1 MRILVADDHQSV
13 RGLVCGVL
21 AAQEDW
27 LVCGEATN
35 GREGVEMALQLK
47 PDVVILDIS
56 MPELNGL
63 EAARQILTTMPQM
76 NVVILTMYDGED
88 LRRIALESGAIAC
101 VLKTDLSRLVTEI
114 RTLCESTQRSVLPA
128 SDSSAG
134 KMPPPDKPRVE
145 SGENLISSLTGEERE
160 ILRLLAQSKTTREI
174 AVALSIE
181 ARSVETSR
189 SLIMDKLGM
198 KSIVDLVRYARHST
212 HQSHAVGRT
221 TRDI

>member
-63 EAARQILTTMPQM
+63 EAARQILTTMPQT

-101 VLKTDLSRLVTEI
+101 VLKTDLSRLVAEI
-114 RTLCESTQRSVLPA
+114 RTLCESTQRNVLPA
-128 SDSSAG
+128 SDSAG
-134 KMPPPDKPRVE
+134 KMTPADKPRVE

-189 SLIMDKLGM
+189 SQIMDKLGM

>member
-1 MRILVADDHQSV
+1 LRILVADDHQSV

-63 EAARQILTTMPQM
+63 EAARQILTTMPQT

-101 VLKTDLSRLVTEI
+101 VPRVVMKSVAPSGSLSATSRAAGMPLCPGLSSIVTGA
-114 RTLCESTQRSVLPA
+114 PN
-128 SDSSAG
+128 SSASASR
-134 KMPPPDKPRVE
+134 KMQAMWSDRLP
-145 SGENLISSLTGEERE
+145 GENPS
-160 ILRLLAQSKTTREI
+160 
-174 AVALSIE
+174 
-181 ARSVETSR
+181 TSR
-189 SLIMDKLGM
+189 TPRASVIAL
-198 KSIVDLVRYARHST
+198 RCPQA
-212 HQSHAVGRT
+212 
-221 TRDI
+221 

>member
-63 EAARQILTTMPQM
+63 EAARQILTTMPQT

-101 VLKTDLSRLVTEI
+101 VLKTDLSRLVAEI
-114 RTLCESTQRSVLPA
+114 RSLCESRQRNVLPA
-128 SDSSAG
+128 SDSAG